1 MMTEIKNLKG
11 QIQDWAEKSI
21 ETYKNVLVK
30 TNSKHDFIASQS
42 PLNKIKESPEI
53 IILGKNPGHSGEF
66 VDRDEVLETFLKGND
81 TWSRRNNRRKVD
93 GRWQYWQNIKF
104 YLSPTFTKELLE
116 DDNKRILTNATFF
129 CSESPKNLPP
139 CAYRETI
146 ECTLNLV
153 DVLKPSKNVVIC
165 MGALDY
171 FSLFKDK
178 FGFTEYH
185 DEYSSEGLFYGVRNG
200 VKYIGMPHPS
210 GRHTKFEN
218 LLVKKFVELSYKLN
232 SFEDVKIGIE
242 PYFKSYY
249 LFEKGKEEIYNSVVK
264 RISELFSDKKEAKP
278 KPNSSEKF
286 IFEDFEMCIILNDY
300 DKRLIGLRHGPF
312 WGKNYVSPLT
322 ENHIELKKFILDKEY
337 NSNKWWT
344 AYKHF
349 EDYSGYSTYE
359 IADNI
364 IMDLKEMIEL
374 L

>member
-1 MMTEIKNLKG
+1 MTEIKNLKG

>member
-139 CAYRETI
+139 CAYKETI

-278 KPNSSEKF
+278 KPNLSEKF
-286 IFEDFEMCIILNDY
+286 IFEDFELCIILNDY